1 MLCSFNK
8 FAFEKILVTMMKK
21 ITFSLLITMLFSAA
35 AFAQIENPVK
45 WSYTSKKISDK
56 VYEVHITA
64 SLDPKWHIY
73 AQDAGE
79 GPEPTSINFSKNPLV
94 SLDGKVKEVGS
105 LEKEY
110 DKNFGSVLKFYST
123 KVTFV
128 QKVKL
133 RSDVATVIKGSV
145 NYMVC
150 NDKKCLPPKDVPF
163 SIKLGGK

>member
-1 MLCSFNK
+1 M
-8 FAFEKILVTMMKK
+8 IKK
-21 ITFSLLITMLFSAA
+21 ITFSFLTVMLLSAA

-56 VYEVHITA
+56 MYEVSITA
-64 SLDPKWHIY
+64 NLDPKWHIY

-79 GPEPTSINFSKNPLV
+79 GPAPTTISFTKNPLV
-94 SLDGKVKEVGS
+94 STEGKVKEVGS

-110 DKNFGSVLKFYST
+110 DKNFGSVLKFYSS

-133 RSDVATVIKGSV
+133 RANVSTVLKGSI

-150 NDKKCLPPKDVPF
+150 NDRKCLPPKDVPF
-163 SIKLGGK
+163 SIKLEGK